1 MSFPMQN
8 IFKIKE
14 QSKSK
19 HVENKGGV
27 TRWEGVW
34 KEGKIGEKES
44 ALQRWIETRL
54 LTMSAL
60 QEIQRGIREAYTTL

>member
-1 MSFPMQN
+1 MSFPMYN

-27 TRWEGVW
+27 TRGEGVW
-34 KEGKIGEKES
+34 KDVKIGEKES
-44 ALQRWIETRL
+44 ALERWIETKL
-54 LTMSAL
+54 LTMSTL
-60 QEIQRGIREAYTTL
+60 QEM